1 MPVFAAKGY
10 IGNLGA
16 AAGLTELYFS
26 LLASAHGELPPTLN
40 CEHPDP
46 ACPIRVH
53 NRGMRPIERPY
64 TLKVSYTDLG
74 QCAAVVLRTGE

>member
-1 MPVFAAKGY
+1 
-10 IGNLGA
+10 
-16 AAGLTELYFS
+16 LTELYFS

-53 NRGMRPIERPY
+53 NRGLRPLEKPY

-74 QCAAVVLRTGE
+74 QCAAVVVRTGAS